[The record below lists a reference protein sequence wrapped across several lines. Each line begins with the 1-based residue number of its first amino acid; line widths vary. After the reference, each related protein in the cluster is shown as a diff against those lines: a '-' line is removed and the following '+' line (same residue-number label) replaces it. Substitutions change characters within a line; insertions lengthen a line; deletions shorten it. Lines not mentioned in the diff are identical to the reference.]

1 MKQAAAIAQ
10 DIAERLGLNETVV
23 YIGMLMHDAGH
34 SFGSHEGEETLKE
47 IGKLLNAGY
56 YHHNA
61 KGVDIVLS
69 EDIIEKF
76 IDVIPGSKENRQLR
90 EKLEEEAWYFLDII
104 VGHDGEAT
112 NKDIERC
119 QKDDKKYNSTREAVL
134 DKVSNANRNNIYK
147 CRVETLEGNIAK
159 PADVIAYLKSDMLAA
174 FRKKYITKFSD
185 EYLKRFAELLFE
197 KNGNKLSDSEKIEK
211 VNEYIRKI
219 QIDKLRETKRDVY
232 NEESKEILDAVGG
245 ILENLKKENIDV
257 FTYKEDIKTEEK
269 VRTIVD
275 NYITKY
281 KAKKYYVEDKNFVEA
296 EAHKIID
303 CVQKCLKMRNS
314 VVEELMTK
322 LQDELKEDYCQNT
335 KEKMKEIDSR
345 KDINDEEKKR
355 LIASSMN
362 FSPRVLEIMYGSE
375 GIKNL
380 NYKEYVQYTKK
391 KYQTNALPKAT
402 YEAVKFFSK
411 KIVDVGLIRDKFYD
425 KSILAKISDEKV
437 KEAMKI
443 KTIDEREYDK
453 EKKKIGIN
461 ELKPIK
467 RPIIYKIKRRFTNL
481 FPTRKM
487 YRNKYFKEF
496 YAFTQRQ
503 GERFARTC
511 EDVYYAIPN
520 TVRELVKKAVNT
532 NYEPN
537 QYLKDIE
544 KDKVFSVRKELQKRF
559 GEYGGLAITAENLEK
574 FIEEKIEEERTTNF
588 PYNVAAEIAIKQLGG
603 MNGRRIKEV
612 LIKMG
617 FTNRIKFNLQDKKNK
632 EENTSVTRLITALSG
647 ENKRIDPKK
656 VKELIKKYNRN
667 EKRRGGPLFVIEDKK
682 IEDEEIEK

>member
-1 MKQAAAIAQ
+1 MKQAAAIAKA
-10 DIAERLGLNETVV
+10 IAERLGLNETVV

-34 SFGSHEGEETLKE
+34 SFGSHEGEETLRE

-61 KGVDIVLS
+61 KGVDVVLS
-69 EDIIEKF
+69 EDLIEKF
-76 IDVIPGSKENRQLR
+76 IDVIPGNKENGQLR

-112 NKDIERC
+112 EKDIERY
-119 QKDDKKYNSTREAVL
+119 QRDDKKYASIKEAVL
-134 DKVSNANRNNIYK
+134 DKVSNANRNDIYK
-147 CRVETLEGNIAK
+147 CRVESLEGNIAK

-211 VNEYIRKI
+211 ANEYIRRI
-219 QIDKLRETKRDVY
+219 QIDKLRETKKDVY
-232 NEESKEILDAVGG
+232 NEESKEVLSAVEEILG
-245 ILENLKKENIDV
+245 ILKEENIDV
-257 FTYKEDIKTEEK
+257 FTYKENIKTEKK

-281 KAKKYYVEDKNFVEA
+281 KSKKYYVEDKNFVEA

-322 LQDELKEDYCQNT
+322 LQAELIEDYCENT
-335 KEKMKEIDSR
+335 NKKMEEINRRDDLSH
-345 KDINDEEKKR
+345 EEKKKM
-355 LIASSMN
+355 IAKNMN
-362 FSPRVLEIMYGSE
+362 FSSRVLRIMYGSQ
-375 GIKNL
+375 GLKNL

-391 KYQTNALPKAT
+391 KYQTNALPRAT
-402 YEAVKFFSK
+402 YEAVKFYSK

-425 KSILAKISDEKV
+425 KSILARISDEKV
-437 KEAMKI
+437 KEAMRI
-443 KTIDEREYDK
+443 EGRDEREYDK
-453 EKKKIGIN
+453 EKQKIGID

-467 RPIIYKIKRRFTNL
+467 RPIIYKMKRRFTNL
-481 FPTRKM
+481 LPIRKM

-511 EDVYYAIPN
+511 EDVYYAIPS
-520 TVRELVKKAVNT
+520 TVRGLVKKAVYT

-544 KDKVFSVRKELQKRF
+544 KDKVFAVRKELQERF

-588 PYNVAAEIAIKQLGG
+588 PYNVATEIAIKQLGG
-603 MNGRRIKEV
+603 MNGRRVNKL

-617 FTNRIKFNLQDKKNK
+617 FMSIIKYNLQDKNNN
-632 EENTSVTRLITALSG
+632 EENTSVVRLITALNG
-647 ENKRIDPKK
+647 ENKRIDPEK
-656 VKELIKKYNRN
+656 VKELIRKYNKN
-667 EKRRGGPLFVIEDKK
+667 GKRSGGPLLVIEDEKK
-682 IEDEEIEK
+682 EDEEIEK

>member
-1 MKQAAAIAQ
+1 MKQAASIAL

-76 IDVIPGSKENRQLR
+76 VDAIPGSKENMELR
-90 EKLEEEAWYFLDII
+90 KKLEEEAWYFLDII

-112 NKDIERC
+112 EKDIEKYH
-119 QKDDKKYNSTREAVL
+119 KDDKEYASIREAVL
-134 DKVSNANRNNIYK
+134 DKVSNANRKDLYK

-174 FRKKYITKFSD
+174 FRKNYITKFSD
-185 EYLKRFAELLFE
+185 EYLKRFSELLFE
-197 KNGNKLSDSEKIEK
+197 KNGEELSDSEKIEK
-211 VNEYIRKI
+211 ANNYIRKI
-219 QIDKLRETKRDVY
+219 QIDKLRETKNDVY
-232 NEESKEILDAVGG
+232 NEESKEILIAVNE
-245 ILENLKKENIDV
+245 ILEKLKDENIDV
-257 FTYKEDIKTEEK
+257 FTYKENMKTEKK
-269 VRTIVD
+269 VRLIVD
-275 NYITKY
+275 EYVTRY
-281 KAKKYYVEDKNFVEA
+281 KSKKYYNEEDNFVEA

-322 LQDELKEDYCQNT
+322 VQDELKEDYCENT
-335 KEKMKEIDSR
+335 KKKMNEISKR
-345 KDINDEEKKR
+345 KDISYEEKKQ
-355 LIASSMN
+355 LIAKNMN
-362 FSPRVLEIMYGSE
+362 FSPRVLKIMYGSQ
-375 GIKNL
+375 GLKNL

-391 KYQTNALPKAT
+391 KYQTNALPAAT
-402 YEAVKFFSK
+402 YKAVQFFSK
-411 KIVDVGLIRDKFYD
+411 QIVNVGLIRDKFYD

-437 KEAMKI
+437 KEAMKMEQV
-443 KTIDEREYDK
+443 DEKKYDRA
-453 EKKKIGIN
+453 KKKIGIN

-467 RPIIYKIKRRFTNL
+467 RPIVYNIKRKFINR
-481 FPTRKM
+481 FPTKKM

-520 TVRELVKKAVNT
+520 TVRDLVKKAISSD
-532 NYEPN
+532 YEPN
-537 QYLKDIE
+537 QYLKEFE
-544 KDKVFSVRKELQKRF
+544 KEKVFETRKELQERF
-559 GEYGGLAITAENLEK
+559 GEYGGIAITADNLEK
-574 FIEEKIEEERTTNF
+574 YIEEKIEKERTTNF
-588 PYNVAAEIAIKQLGG
+588 PYNVATEIAIKQLGG
-603 MNGRRIKEV
+603 MNGKRIKQV

-617 FTNRIKFNLQDKKNK
+617 FVSKIKFNLQDKNNK
-632 EENTSVTRLITALSG
+632 EANTSVSKLITALSG
-647 ENKRIDPKK
+647 ENNNDVDPKK
-656 VKELIKKYNRN
+656 R
-667 EKRRGGPLFVIEDKK
+667 KK
-682 IEDEEIEK
+682 IIKDNKKVRPLMVIPENEEIER